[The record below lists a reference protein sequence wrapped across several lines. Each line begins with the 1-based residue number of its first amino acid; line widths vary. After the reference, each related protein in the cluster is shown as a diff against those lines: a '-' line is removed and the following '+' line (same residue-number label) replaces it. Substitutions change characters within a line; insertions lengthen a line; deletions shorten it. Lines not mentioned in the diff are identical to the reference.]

1 MFLEHLKQQ
10 IDLLQY
16 NCFSGNE
23 QAGVVMCKNKSTN
36 MPSKD
41 LAWKEFISH
50 GNFESRIIV
59 PQVADSWRRCLQT
72 GLNPED
78 GRGQNIL
85 AQADVRIL
93 QEKNHELITI
103 AKPFMSNIY
112 DFFRNSGFIVV
123 LADASGYVMECFG
136 DNDGLQSARKLHF
149 VQGASWRECDVGT
162 NAIALGLMTGKPVQI
177 SGAEHYCLRHHE
189 WTCSAAPI
197 YGTENQIVAFLD
209 ISGPAKAA
217 NSHTLGLVAAAANAI
232 SMQISVQ
239 QKNYELSLM
248 NKHLSS
254 IYNTISDG
262 VILFDRFGRVKE
274 FNPVAQEILGQ
285 SSERL
290 TGALVQELF
299 TGNAQLL
306 QKMLNG
312 KGTYVDVEFQTEAKT
327 GPKRCVIS
335 GEILFDRQGGING
348 GVIILRPAEKVHSFV
363 NRLSGHYTTFTF
375 NDILGKSAVI
385 GEAIQQA
392 AAAAAA
398 SSNIILQGESGT
410 GKEMFAQAIHN
421 KSVRRSGPF
430 IAVNCGA
437 IPRELVGSELFG
449 YEDGAF
455 TGARRGG
462 RPGNFELASG
472 GTLFLD
478 EIGDMPLEQ
487 QVALLRVLQEKKV
500 SRIGGSK
507 VIPVDV
513 RVICA
518 TNKDLVRLVENGTFR
533 QDLYYR
539 LNVFTIEI
547 PPLRNRHADIE
558 LLFGHFI
565 RQIGCEQGMDY
576 TIDPAVTEQI
586 KAYQWPGNVRE
597 LHNVAERACNMA
609 KDNRIALTCLPP
621 ELVASRTSEP
631 LSSSGDKKI
640 RKQLAEQ
647 EAQRIQRLLQQENGN
662 ISRVAEVLGIARS
675 TLYRRLK
682 KYALL

>member
-1 MFLEHLKQQ
+1 MFKDKL
-10 IDLLQY
+10 
-16 NCFSGNE
+16 
-23 QAGVVMCKNKSTN
+23 TN

-41 LAWKEFISH
+41 RAWKEFISH
-50 GNFESRIIV
+50 GKFESRIIL
-59 PQVADSWRRCLQT
+59 PQIADSWMRCSQV

-85 AQADVRIL
+85 KHADIRML

-123 LADASGYVMECFG
+123 LADATGYVIECFG
-136 DNDGLQSARKLHF
+136 DKDALIIAKKLHF
-149 VQGASWRECDVGT
+149 IQGASWRECDVGT
-162 NAIALGLMTGKPVQI
+162 NAIALGLVTGKPVQV

-197 YGTENQIVAFLD
+197 YGVDSQIVAFLD
-209 ISGPAKAA
+209 ISGPAQAA
-217 NSHTLGLVAAAANAI
+217 NSHTLGMVAAAANAI
-232 SMQISVQ
+232 SMQISIQ
-239 QKNYELSLM
+239 QKNYELAMM

-262 VILFDRFGRVKE
+262 VILFDRFGRVRE
-274 FNPVAQEILGQ
+274 YNPVAQRLLGKN
-285 SSERL
+285 SEML
-290 TGALVQELF
+290 NGALVQNLF
-299 TGNAQLL
+299 KGNDQVI

-312 KGTYVDVEFQTEAKT
+312 KGTYVDVEFQTDASL

-335 GEILFDRQGGING
+335 GEILFDKQGGING
-348 GVIILRPAEKVHSFV
+348 GVIVLRPVEKVHSLV
-363 NRLSGHYTTFTF
+363 NRLSGHYTTFKF
-375 NDILGKSAVI
+375 SDILGKSV
-385 GEAIQQA
+385 AICETIRQATA
-392 AAAAAA
+392 AAAT
-398 SSNIILQGESGT
+398 SSNVILQGESGT

-421 KSVRRSGPF
+421 KSARHSGPF

-500 SRIGGSK
+500 SRIGGNK

-513 RVICA
+513 RIICA
-518 TNKDLVRLVENGTFR
+518 TNKDLSRLVENGTFR

-539 LNVFTIEI
+539 LNVFKIEI
-547 PPLRNRHADIE
+547 PPLRNRRDDIE
-558 LLFGHFI
+558 LLFCHFV
-565 RQIGCEQGMDY
+565 RQIGCEQGREY
-576 TIDPAVTEQI
+576 AIDGTVIEQI
-586 KAYQWPGNVRE
+586 KEYVWPGNVRE

-609 KDNRIALTCLPP
+609 ESGRIATACLPP
-621 ELVASRTSEP
+621 ELCSFKASSELVALTGNKEI
-631 LSSSGDKKI
+631 KK
-640 RKQLAEQ
+640 RLAEQ
-647 EAQRIQRLLQQENGN
+647 EIEQIRTLLEQENGN
-662 ISRVAEVLGIARS
+662 MSRVASALGVARS
-675 TLYRRLK
+675 TLYRRMK
-682 KYALL
+682 KYSII